1 MDAGDWAVIAE
12 SMPSRVFETS
22 NTVKPYQSSVQGRV
36 PIHPEFFIME
46 RLNQHAEAKR

>member
-22 NTVKPYQSSVQGRV
+22 NTVKLYQSSV
-36 PIHPEFFIME
+36 PIHPEFFITE